1 MRAHVANGPA
11 ARTATRSGHGFLDK
25 IRDFFSPTLTC
36 EACGT
41 DIKRYRC
48 ERTGEV
54 HTVPEDQPMSRWTTI
69 EIEYRCP
76 ECGDSIWYVDTSS
89 QYPYPM
95 F

>member
-1 MRAHVANGPA
+1 MVFCQEIGSSFLKSSDA
-11 ARTATRSGHGFLDK
+11 ADV
-25 IRDFFSPTLTC
+25 FFSPTLTC